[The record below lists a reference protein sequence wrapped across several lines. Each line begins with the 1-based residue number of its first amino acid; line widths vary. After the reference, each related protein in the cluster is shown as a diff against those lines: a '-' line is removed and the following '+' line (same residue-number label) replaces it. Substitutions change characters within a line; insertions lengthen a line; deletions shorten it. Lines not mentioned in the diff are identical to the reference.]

1 MSKQEDIKFLK
12 TQTCVLKVNIHC
24 EGCKQKVK
32 KLLQKIDGVYTIAID
47 LDQGKV
53 TVSGDVEPAALVK
66 KLAKAGKHAEIILPK
81 MQPAERG
88 KGGKKAPTKPPKKV
102 ISPGAGAG
110 EGKNQQSH
118 QPLQMNP
125 QLMQKMNPEQMQ
137 QLLKGFRDLNLP
149 QLKNQASVKFAPPE
163 EDDDDSSSEFD
174 DEFDDDF
181 DDDFDDESW
190 EDEEEFE
197 DDVKNVKTKATV
209 NEKKG
214 GAKENDASKKGGGDV
229 SAGKDNGK
237 AVTESKNAANAKA
250 ATIDRNCNE
259 NGGGKGPAAFPRQPM
274 NAPMR
279 YGGGGAGGPMA
290 AAQGIRAGGP
300 PPGYLPGDAITPEMM
315 TAANPYQQQY
325 IAAMMQQQQRMRM
338 NGQELS
344 LQAMAYARPPAAVSY
359 MPPPPP
365 PEYTH
370 IFSDENTSSCRVM

>member
-53 TVSGDVEPAALVK
+53 TVSGDVEPPPSSRSSRRPASMQRSSCQKCSPLRGER
-66 KLAKAGKHAEIILPK
+66 AGRRRPQNLRRRVQRYEPSPIEEPDVRQI
-81 MQPAERG
+81 R
-88 KGGKKAPTKPPKKV
+88 PP
-102 ISPGAGAG
+102 
-110 EGKNQQSH
+110 E
-118 QPLQMNP
+118 
-125 QLMQKMNPEQMQ
+125 
-137 QLLKGFRDLNLP
+137 
-149 QLKNQASVKFAPPE
+149 E
-163 EDDDDSSSEFD
+163 EDDDGSSEFD

-181 DDDFDDESW
+181 DDEFDDESW

-197 DDVKNVKTKATV
+197 DDVKNVKTKATLQR
-209 NEKKG
+209 ERWRKG
-214 GAKENDASKKGGGDV
+214 L
-229 SAGKDNGK
+229 
-237 AVTESKNAANAKA
+237 
-250 ATIDRNCNE
+250 
-259 NGGGKGPAAFPRQPM
+259 AAFPRQPM
-274 NAPMR
+274 NAPCATAVAGR
-279 YGGGGAGGPMA
+279 RPHGGSAGHPRRWA
-290 AAQGIRAGGP
+290 SAGL
-300 PPGYLPGDAITPEMM
+300 LPRRRHHAGDDDRRQ
-315 TAANPYQQQY
+315 PYQQQY